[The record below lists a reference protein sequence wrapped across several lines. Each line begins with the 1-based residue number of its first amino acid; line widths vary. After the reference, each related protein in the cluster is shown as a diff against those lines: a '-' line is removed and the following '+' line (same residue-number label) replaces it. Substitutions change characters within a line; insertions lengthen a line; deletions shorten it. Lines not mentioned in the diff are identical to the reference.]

1 MTRTARFSMGVLL
14 LAAATAFAQDVRY
27 NFDKNTDF
35 SQFKTYKWV
44 PMKEAAKVDDL
55 LDKQIKDTIDAELA
69 KKSLT
74 KTDADSADLY
84 IGYQVGIGTEK
95 QFTSYDTGWGYG
107 PGWYR
112 GGWYGGGGGMTTGQ
126 TSTIYVG
133 QLALDMNDSKNHDL
147 VWRGVASKT
156 IDPKAKPDK
165 QQKNL
170 TKTVAKLLKNYPPP
184 PAKKQSAGGVLIRGG
199 GCRTQDGGVRLV
211 RAALSET
218 H

>member
-1 MTRTARFSMGVLL
+1 MSKIAQFSIAALL
-14 LAAATAFAQDVRY
+14 LTIGSIAFAQDVRY

-44 PMKEAAKVDDL
+44 PMKDAQKVDDL
-55 LDKQIKDTIDAELA
+55 LDKQIKDAIDAELA
-69 KKSLT
+69 KKNLT

-133 QLALDMNDSKNHDL
+133 QLALDMNDAKDHDL

-170 TKTVAKLLKNYPPP
+170 AKTVAKLLKNYPPP
-184 PAKKQSAGGVLIRGG
+184 PKK
-199 GCRTQDGGVRLV
+199 
-211 RAALSET
+211 
-218 H
+218 